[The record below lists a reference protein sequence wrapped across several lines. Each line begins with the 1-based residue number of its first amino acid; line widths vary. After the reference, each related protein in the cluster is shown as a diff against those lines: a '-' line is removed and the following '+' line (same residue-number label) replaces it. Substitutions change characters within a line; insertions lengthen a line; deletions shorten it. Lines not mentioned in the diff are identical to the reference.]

1 MGREKIKGTVK
12 AIAYREK
19 QQQKLA
25 AAEKALPNAKDDKE
39 KLEIRTAIRR
49 AREEIQQLTSI
60 IPSDADGNT
69 LYDEEAE
76 KAKLP
81 ADLM

>member
-1 MGREKIKGTVK
+1 MGREKIKDTVK

-60 IPSDADGNT
+60 IPSDTDENT